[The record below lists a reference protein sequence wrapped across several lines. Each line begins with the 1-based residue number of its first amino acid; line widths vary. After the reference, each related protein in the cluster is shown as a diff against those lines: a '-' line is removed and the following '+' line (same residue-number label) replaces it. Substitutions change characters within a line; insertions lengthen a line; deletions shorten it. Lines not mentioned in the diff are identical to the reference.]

1 MLGPLVFNG
10 PVSVTLMV
18 LSMLPETE
26 IMRFNYALNYALYYV
41 WFYAWVLDNFGVCIK
56 RITHRG
62 I

>member
-1 MLGPLVFNG
+1 MLGHLVFNG

-26 IMRFNYALNYALYYV
+26 VMRFIMRSNYALYYV
-41 WFYAWVLDNFGVCIK
+41 WFYAWVLDNFGVCPK